1 VHVLV
6 VEPDPEKSRAI
17 GAALG
22 AAGHRVE
29 LLDSGTSA
37 LTALARPAAPDVV
50 LIDESL
56 DDMPALDFL
65 QAAGGM
71 AARPPVIFLGED
83 ERAARWVEATRLG
96 AVDFVLADRRGDYL
110 RTLAARL
117 QAAGRR
123 TSGRGRAMRMADAL
137 ASTSAAVVIADRA
150 GRVEMLNDACARLLG
165 RRGSETAGLELG
177 TLFALDDQPR
187 LKADLFAALEAGGE
201 WAGEIEVRAPGDQR
215 VPCMVTLSPIR
226 RAGGG
231 MEGLVLTLRDVSDRV
246 AMEDALR
253 AANRRLAEQ
262 ASRDGLTGLYNRAYF
277 LEVLEREMARAI
289 RYGDVLS
296 VLMIDLDEFK
306 HVNDLHGHAA
316 GDDVL
321 REVAQGMRPGLRDDD
336 VLARYGGDE
345 FCVLLPNTLP
355 EAGAAVAER
364 LRSAVAAARYAPDGH
379 TTVTVSVGLATSEDA
394 RRQEGSPTELVLR
407 FADRALY
414 ASKNGGGDRV
424 TVWSEDV

>member
-1 VHVLV
+1 MHVLV
-6 VEPDPEKSRAI
+6 VEHRADRSRAI
-17 GAALG
+17 RTALE
-22 AAGHRVE
+22 AAGHRVD
-29 LLDSGTSA
+29 LLDTGTA
-37 LTALARPAAPDVV
+37 ALAALAGPAAPEVV
-50 LIDESL
+50 LL
-56 DDMPALDFL
+56 DDGLEDMPALDFL

-96 AVDFVLADRRGDYL
+96 AVDFVLTDRRGDYL

-117 QAAGRR
+117 QSAGERS
-123 TSGRGRAMRMADAL
+123 SGRGQAMRMADAL
-137 ASTSAAVVIADRA
+137 ASTSASVIIADRS

-165 RRGSETAGLELG
+165 RKASEAPGLELE
-177 TLFALDDQPR
+177 TLLALDDEPR
-187 LKADLFAALEAGGE
+187 MKADLFSALERGGE
-201 WAGEIEVRAPGDQR
+201 WAGEIDVLTPEEQH

-226 RAGGG
+226 RAGGD

-262 ASRDGLTGLYNRAYF
+262 AARDGLTGLYNRAYF
-277 LEVLEREMARAI
+277 LEVLDREMARAL

-306 HVNDLHGHAA
+306 QVNDLHGHAT

-321 REVAQGMRPGLRDDD
+321 REVARGMKPGLRDGD

-345 FCVLLPNTLP
+345 FCVLLPNTLA
-355 EAGAAVAER
+355 EAAGAVAER
-364 LRSAVAAARYAPDGH
+364 LRAAVAAARFSPDGH
-379 TTVTVSVGLATSEDA
+379 TAVTVSVGLATSEQA
-394 RRQEGSPTELVLR
+394 RSQEGAPAELLLR

-414 ASKNGGGDRV
+414 ASKSAGGDRV
-424 TVWSEDV
+424 TSWAQGV